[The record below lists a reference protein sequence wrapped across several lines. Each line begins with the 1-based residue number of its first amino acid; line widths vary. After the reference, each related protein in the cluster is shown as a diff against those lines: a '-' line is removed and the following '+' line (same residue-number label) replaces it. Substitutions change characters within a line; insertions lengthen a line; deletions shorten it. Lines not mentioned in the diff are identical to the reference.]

1 MDEMRLFYENIDM
14 ILKSLRI
21 TKSELYGALGITR
34 QTLNRWISNGEYGP
48 IYAYFAIRW
57 CLEKNILPTRDSNT
71 ARRYNHVVSHLK

>member
-14 ILKSLRI
+14 ILKGLRI

-34 QTLNRWISNGEYGP
+34 QTLNRWISNGENGP

-57 CLEKNILPTRDSNT
+57 YLEKNILPTRDSNT
-71 ARRYNHVVSHLK
+71 VRRYNYVVSNPK